1 MLQAAL
7 CITAAREDGAAAS
20 ESGLAWGEA
29 PRGFPPLSARQ
40 KIRREEGE
48 AACNLW
54 ETGGGAGREGDG
66 AGGCP
71 PASPRPQARRIPAC
85 WAHGGY

>member
-7 CITAAREDGAAAS
+7 CITAARESGAAAS
-20 ESGLAWGEA
+20 GSRLAWGEE
-29 PRGFPPLSARQ
+29 PRGFQPLSTRQ

-48 AACNLW
+48 AACDLW
-54 ETGGGAGREGDG
+54 ETGDGGGMEGDG

-71 PASPRPQARRIPAC
+71 PASPRHQARRIPAG